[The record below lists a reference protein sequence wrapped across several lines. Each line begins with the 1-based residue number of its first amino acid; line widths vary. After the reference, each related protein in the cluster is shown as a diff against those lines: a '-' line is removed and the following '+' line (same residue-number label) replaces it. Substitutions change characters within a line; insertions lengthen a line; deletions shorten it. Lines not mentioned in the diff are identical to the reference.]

1 MPAGKPYTAGAYQRK
16 LKQLEKAAKRATHRA
31 GGNKKAKSAIA
42 AFKKTRSKYYGSNPS
57 DRAVRKVAKAGK
69 KLVKAAAG
77 TPGRLLGAAD
87 KAISKGVR
95 SVRKGVSSA
104 NKAASA
110 SGRTQKLQAVRQA
123 EKYLKR
129 VKNKKGAGSK
139 ATLRA
144 AEARLRKTK
153 ATALSVFKPAAKKVA
168 KMPAKKVSSSAG
180 VRSARRGDSPSKVLS
195 TVRSSGLARGRAAS
209 SAGGPA
215 PTNAAARLQKLRLL
229 GNKAKKKKASKKK
242 TAKRKTTSRG
252 KQNKM
257 IRYGLN

>member
-1 MPAGKPYTAGAYQRK
+1 MPAGKPYTAAAYQRK

-31 GGNKKAKSAIA
+31 GGNKKAKAAIA

-87 KAISKGVR
+87 KAISRGVR
-95 SVRKGVSSA
+95 SVRKGISSA

-123 EKYLKR
+123 EKYLNR
-129 VKNKKGAGSK
+129 VKNKKGTGSK

-153 ATALSVFKPAAKKVA
+153 ATPLSVFKPAAKKV
-168 KMPAKKVSSSAG
+168 AKKVSSSAG

-195 TVRSSGLARGRAAS
+195 TVRSSGLARGRAAF
-209 SAGGPA
+209 SAGGPP
-215 PTNAAARLQKLRLL
+215 PTNAAARLQKLRLQRAAAK
-229 GNKAKKKKASKKK
+229 KAATKKKKVSKKTRRISK
-242 TAKRKTTSRG
+242 ETRDRWA
-252 KQNKM
+252 
-257 IRYGLN
+257 IRYGRRD